1 MSESASAPTPEVGT
15 SAPAPAEVPVS
26 NSVNA
31 NESVT
36 EQPSPAPTTPTP
48 AATPSFKVYKPSS
61 SSAPP
66 PPPLPDDYFTPT
78 AADLKQAQ
86 ASLTARTQ
94 ALNDAPLQLRA
105 VREAAEK
112 SKRDRW
118 PNTTIRIRFT
128 DRTQLE
134 KVFPSTNK
142 IRSVYAFVRD
152 SLRDDVKPVKF
163 VLYQPPKRDLKVSDL
178 SVRDLTLSELYL
190 APSSV
195 LLLRFED
202 SAHAEQALTLNGAS
216 LHSAVCHLLAGAIL
230 IPFLHVLNTTT
241 LSAGSTMP
249 APLRPDILAQAID
262 LPAPPPVADASSS
275 SSSTP
280 SGSSSSELKASLEK
294 KIPKWMKMGL
304 KK

>member
-1 MSESASAPTPEVGT
+1 MSEPKPEAGTSLPSEVPIDNNTTESSSEPAPSSEPTPV
-15 SAPAPAEVPVS
+15 
-26 NSVNA
+26 
-31 NESVT
+31 
-36 EQPSPAPTTPTP
+36 
-48 AATPSFKVYKPSS
+48 AAPSFKVYKPSS
-61 SSAPP
+61 SAAP

-78 AADLKQAQ
+78 AADLKLAQ
-86 ASLTARTQ
+86 SSLVAKTN
-94 ALNDAPLQLRA
+94 ALNEAPLQLRA

-134 KVFPSTNK
+134 KVFPSSSK
-142 IRSVYAFVRD
+142 IRAIYAFVRD
-152 SLRDDVKPVKF
+152 SLREDVKPVKF

-178 SVRDLTLSELYL
+178 TVRDLTLSELYL

-202 SAHAEQALTLNGAS
+202 SAHAEEAHALNGS
-216 LHSAVCHLLAGAIL
+216 SV
-230 IPFLHVLNTTT
+230 
-241 LSAGSTMP
+241 S
-249 APLRPDILAQAID
+249 APLRPDILSQAID
-262 LPAPPPVADASSS
+262 LPAPPVSDVSSS
-275 SSSTP
+275 KP
-280 SGSSSSELKASLEK
+280 SGSGSDLKSAVNTLEK

>member
-1 MSESASAPTPEVGT
+1 MSESAPEASMSA
-15 SAPAPAEVPVS
+15 APAEVPVP
-26 NSVNA
+26 NNA
-31 NESVT
+31 SESVP
-36 EQPSPAPTTPTP
+36 EQSSPASTTQAPV
-48 AATPSFKVYKPSS
+48 ATPSFKVYKPSS
-61 SSAPP
+61 SSASP

-86 ASLTARTQ
+86 ASLTAKTQ

-134 KVFPSTNK
+134 KVFPSSNK
-142 IRSVYAFVRD
+142 IRSIYAFVRD
-152 SLRDDVKPVKF
+152 SLSDDVKPVKF

-178 SVRDLTLSELYL
+178 SVRDLTLSELHL

-202 SAHAEQALTLNGAS
+202 SAHAEQALALNGS
-216 LHSAVCHLLAGAIL
+216 GV
-230 IPFLHVLNTTT
+230 
-241 LSAGSTMP
+241 P

-262 LPAPPPVADASSS
+262 LPAPPAVADASP

-280 SGSSSSELKASLEK
+280 SGSGSSELKASLEK
-294 KIPKWMKMGL
+294 KMPKWMKMGL